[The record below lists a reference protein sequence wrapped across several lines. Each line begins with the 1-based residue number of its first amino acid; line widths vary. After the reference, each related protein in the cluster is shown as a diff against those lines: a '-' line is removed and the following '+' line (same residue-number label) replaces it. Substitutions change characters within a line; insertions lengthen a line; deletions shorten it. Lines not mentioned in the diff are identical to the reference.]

1 VSFMDVFKEKVA
13 LFFFY
18 FKSIFGYFHNIVTG
32 GDPIKSEICNLQ
44 SLI

>member
-1 VSFMDVFKEKVA
+1 MDVFKEKVA

-32 GDPIKSEICNLQ
+32 GD
-44 SLI
+44 

>member
-1 VSFMDVFKEKVA
+1 MDVFKEKVA

-32 GDPIKSEICNLQ
+32 GEGIPFSEKSF
-44 SLI
+44 SG